1 MSYLRD
7 IYYWQERSPMMLI
20 GEEFSL
26 LTRRPF
32 SDVHVTVSW
41 TTGSWSCWWQERD
54 TLQSTSFCNIA
65 FKTMFTPP
73 GRNPQQV
80 ARLCTRYLTA
90 LSLSRILL
98 FINLDLSPQKS
109 AGMTQNISRGF
120 GLWSLQ
126 ISQSHVIYYN
136 RWTILELIHETV
148 SVGEVRWIKAISFSL
163 HVYNQLRVFTD
174 IVVDVVA
181 WIFAPFSLTKRKQLK
196 LIWGTQKTEPS
207 HRYTLCPFTFHVSFG
222 KWNYGRRQII
232 IAFPLPLLLS

>member
-1 MSYLRD
+1 MRMLTSCCHKKVELNMSYLRD

-32 SDVHVTVSW
+32 SAVHVTVSW
-41 TTGSWSCWWQERD
+41 TTRSWCCWWQERD

-65 FKTMFTPP
+65 FKTMSTPS

-80 ARLCTRYLTA
+80 ARLCTRYLTT

-126 ISQSHVIYYN
+126 ISQSHVIY
-136 RWTILELIHETV
+136 
-148 SVGEVRWIKAISFSL
+148 
-163 HVYNQLRVFTD
+163 
-174 IVVDVVA
+174 
-181 WIFAPFSLTKRKQLK
+181 
-196 LIWGTQKTEPS
+196 
-207 HRYTLCPFTFHVSFG
+207 
-222 KWNYGRRQII
+222 
-232 IAFPLPLLLS
+232 